1 MREVKI
7 EIEVLE
13 FLHKNLLVIKDAI
26 FRIIKIQNIDENL
39 MDDLRY
45 MLGIYRNIIQAI
57 NSMLRR
63 RKKDVNNLSVGEKMA
78 TYMSIKLNLSKSS
91 EIKDVAGILIQDI
104 KLSSNQI
111 KNVIDEY
118 TKISKTI
125 INLSNRIF
133 LTNENCIKMLEKY
146 IK

>member
-13 FLHKNLLVIKDAI
+13 VLYKNLLVIKESI
-26 FRIIKIQNIDENL
+26 SRIIKIENIDPSLIETL
-39 MDDLRY
+39 KEILELY
-45 MLGIYRNIIQAI
+45 KNILKSI

-63 RKKDVNNLSVGEKMA
+63 RNKEVYNLSVGEKIA
-78 TYMSIKLNLSKSS
+78 TYMSIKFNLSQSS
-91 EIKDVAGILIQDI
+91 EVNDIAGVLIQDI
-104 KLSSNQI
+104 IISSNQI
-111 KNVIDEY
+111 KKVIEEY

-133 LTNENCIKMLEKY
+133 LTNEKSVKILEKY